1 MEKAEFSFKGYRF
14 SKVSFDFDIVN
25 NESFDVKINPS
36 GKYDSSESVFILRFL
51 FEAFASTEKKLVSSV
66 ECESIFKFVEP
77 IDFADI
83 PPYFFANSIAIV
95 FPYIRAFISTISV
108 QAGGIKPIVIP
119 TFNLT
124 SLRNRL

>member
-25 NESFDVKINPS
+25 NERFDLEIHPS
-36 GKYDSSESVFILRFL
+36 GKYNSSEGVFVLRFL
-51 FEAFASTEKKLVSSV
+51 FEAFASTEKKLALSV
-66 ECESIFKFVEP
+66 ECESVFKFAEP

-124 SLRNRL
+124 SLQNKL